1 MTRFGDDLMENGRP
15 APAIKLSESVR
26 ETINQDGAVLLDIK
40 QGLCFGMNLLGAK
53 IWELLKQGCPPA
65 AIVDNLEKE
74 FEGVAR
80 SQLEIDVTEFLN
92 ELRTRR
98 LITIGPQEQP
108 RRSALS
114 RLFKRSN

>member
-1 MTRFGDDLMENGRP
+1 MENGKSESPIR
-15 APAIKLSESVR
+15 LSENVR

-40 QGLCFGMNLLGAK
+40 QGLCFSMNPVGAK

-80 SQLEIDVTEFLN
+80 SQLEIDVAEFVS
-92 ELRTRR
+92 ELQSRR
-98 LITIGPQEQP
+98 LVNTGREE
-108 RRSALS
+108 RSKKPNPIVRFL
-114 RLFKRSN
+114 KRNWA